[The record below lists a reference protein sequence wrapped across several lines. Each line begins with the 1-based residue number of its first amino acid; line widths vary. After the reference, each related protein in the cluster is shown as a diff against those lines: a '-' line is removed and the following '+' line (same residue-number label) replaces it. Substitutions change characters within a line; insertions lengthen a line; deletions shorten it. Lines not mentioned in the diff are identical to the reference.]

1 MVTATDIN
9 IDDINVDEIQTADPQ
24 LWVAPRD
31 YREAVFA
38 ALRKKKPV
46 AWQKEID
53 DRFFPPGPGFWA
65 VTKHADIE
73 HLSRNPQT
81 FCSGK
86 GATNIVDFPEEMLE
100 FFGNL
105 INTDDPRHMRLRKL
119 VSSGFTPGALKKVE
133 APVRKSAARIVEK
146 MMEKGEGNFIED
158 IAAPFPIQVIC
169 DLLGIPES
177 LHQYVFD
184 ITNSILGASDPDY
197 APPEGEDRALALM
210 ESGRSL
216 QNLMQEMREERLKR
230 PTDDLTSLLV
240 HAEIDGEKLTE
251 AELCSFF
258 VLVVIAGNET
268 TRTAIA
274 HGMHALSQFPEQRA
288 IWQND
293 YANLSPTAVEEIV
306 RWGSPVLHMRR
317 TATCD
322 TEVGGQAIKEGDKL
336 VLWYSS
342 GNRDEDV
349 FENPFQFDVKRTPN
363 DHVGFGAPGPHYCLG
378 AHLARREVDIIFN
391 EIFSRMPDIDV
402 CGEPTYLK
410 SNFIN
415 GIKELPVKW
424 TPGR

>member
-1 MVTATDIN
+1 MVTAIDIN
-9 IDDINVDEIQTADPQ
+9 IDDIQTGDPQ
-24 LWVAPRD
+24 LWLEPRE

-38 ALRKKKPV
+38 ALRKKRPV
-46 AWQKEID
+46 AWQKELD
-53 DRFFPPGPGFWA
+53 DRFFEPGPGFWA
-65 VTKHADIE
+65 IAKHRDIE
-73 HLSRNPQT
+73 FISRDPRT

-86 GATNIVDFPEEMLE
+86 GATSIADMPPEMLE

-105 INTDDPRHMRLRKL
+105 INTDDPRHMHLRKL
-119 VSSGFTPGALKKVE
+119 VAPGFTPAALRKVE
-133 APVRKSAARIVEK
+133 LPVQKSAARIIEK
-146 MMEKGEGNFIED
+146 IADKGEGDFVKD

-169 DLLGIPES
+169 DLMGIPES

-184 ITNSILGASDPDY
+184 VTNKILGASDPEY
-197 APPEGEDRALALM
+197 VTEGEDRILALL
-210 ESGRSL
+210 EAGRSL
-216 QNLMQEMREERLKR
+216 QNLMNDMREERLKK

-240 HAEIDGEKLTE
+240 HAEIDGERLTA

-258 VLVVIAGNET
+258 VLTVVAGNET

-274 HGMHALSQFPEQRA
+274 QGMHALSQFPEQRA
-288 IWQND
+288 IWQKD
-293 YANLSPTAVEEIV
+293 YDTIAPTAVEEIV

-322 TEVGGQAIKEGDKL
+322 TEVGGQAIKKGDKL

-349 FENPFQFDVKRTPN
+349 FENPFQFDVRRSPN
-363 DHVGFGAPGPHYCLG
+363 DHVGFGAPGPHFCLG
-378 AHLARREVDIIFN
+378 AHLARREINIIFK
-391 EIFSRMPDIDV
+391 EIFKRMPDIEV
-402 CGEPTYLK
+402 CGEPRYLH

>member
-1 MVTATDIN
+1 MLTATDIN
-9 IDDINVDEIQTADPQ
+9 AIDINVDDIQTGDPA
-24 LWVAPRD
+24 LWVKPRE
-31 YREAVFA
+31 YREAAFA
-38 ALRKKKPV
+38 TLRRERPV
-46 AWQKEID
+46 AWQKEVD

-65 VTKHADIE
+65 ITKHKDIE
-73 HLSRNPQT
+73 YLSRNPQI

-86 GATNIVDFPEEMLE
+86 GATNIVDFPPEMLE

-119 VSSGFTPGALKKVE
+119 VSPGFTPAALKKVE
-133 APVRKSAARIVEK
+133 EPVRKSAAKIVARVVER
-146 MMEKGEGNFIED
+146 GEGNFVED

-169 DLLGIPES
+169 DLLGIPED
-177 LHQYVFD
+177 LHQFVFD
-184 ITNSILGASDPDY
+184 VTNSILGAGDPEY
-197 APPEGEDRALALM
+197 APPEGQDRALALM
-210 ESGRSL
+210 EAGRSL
-216 QNLMQEMREERLKR
+216 QNLMQDMRKERIKR

-268 TRTAIA
+268 TRTAIS
-274 HGMHALSQFPEQRA
+274 HGMHALSMFPEQKA
-288 IWQND
+288 IWMND
-293 YANLSPTAVEEIV
+293 FDGVASTAVEEIV

-322 TEVGGQAIKEGDKL
+322 TEVNGQAIKKGDKL

-349 FENPFQFDVKRTPN
+349 FDNPFQFDVRRFPN
-363 DHVGFGAPGPHYCLG
+363 DQIGFGGPGPHFCLG
-378 AHLARREVDIIFN
+378 AHLARREINIIFN
-391 EIFSRMPDIDV
+391 EIFQRMPDIEV
-402 CGEPTYLK
+402 CGEPQYLQ

-415 GIKELPVKW
+415 GIKKLPVRW
-424 TPGR
+424 TPKA

>member
-1 MVTATDIN
+1 MISAADIHA
-9 IDDINVDEIQTADPQ
+9 IDINVDDIQTADPE
-24 LWVAPRD
+24 LWVKPRD

-38 ALRKKKPV
+38 TLRRERPV
-46 AWQKEID
+46 AWQKEIEQ
-53 DRFFPPGPGFWA
+53 RFFVPGPGFWA
-65 VTKHADIE
+65 ITKHRDIE
-73 HLSRNPQT
+73 YISRNPQL

-86 GATNIVDFPEEMLE
+86 GATNIADLPAPLLE

-119 VSSGFTPGALKKVE
+119 VSPGFTPAALKQVE
-133 APVRKSAARIVEK
+133 APVRQSAAKIISRIV
-146 MMEKGEGNFIED
+146 EKGEGNFIED

-177 LHQYVFD
+177 LHRYVFD
-184 ITNSILGASDPDY
+184 ITNSILGASDPEY
-197 APPEGEDRALALM
+197 VPEGKDINLALM

-216 QNLMQEMREERLKR
+216 QNLMREMRAERLKR
-230 PTDDLTSLLV
+230 PTNDLTSLLV

-274 HGMHALSQFPEQRA
+274 QGMHALSQFPEQKA

-293 YANLSPTAVEEIV
+293 YDAIAPTAVEEIV
-306 RWGSPVLHMRR
+306 RWASPVLFMRR

-322 TEVGGQAIKEGDKL
+322 TEVGGQPVKKDDKL
-336 VLWYSS
+336 VLWYFS

-349 FENPFQFDVKRTPN
+349 FENPFQFDVRRSPN
-363 DHVGFGAPGPHYCLG
+363 DHVGFGGPGPHYCLG
-378 AHLARREVDIIFN
+378 AHLARREVNIIFR
-391 EIFSRMPDIDV
+391 EIFQRMPDIEV
-402 CGEPTYLK
+402 CGEPRYLK
-410 SNFIN
+410 SMFIN
-415 GIKELPVKW
+415 GIKELPVRW
-424 TPGR
+424 TPGK